1 MRIASQSVTALGA
14 DTGWFKQPTG
24 GRLTCARGYLG
35 SPMPLGRAEPSS
47 ISKPE

>member
-1 MRIASQSVTALGA
+1 MRIASHSVTTLGA

-24 GRLTCARGYLG
+24 GRLACKRGHQG
-35 SPMPLGRAEPSS
+35 SPMLLDRAEPSS